1 MSKSRKYVFMIDG
14 SRRSNVL
21 TCLCRTWSLCP
32 GLAALLLCAASALA
46 QTAPT
51 VITQPQ
57 SQAGI
62 GGSNVSFSVIVADG
76 YAPPLPSVSSGTL
89 QLWLEANAGV
99 VTNSAGL
106 VSQWQDQS
114 GNTNHAS
121 QTNTNSQPSLVYPP
135 GLGGAA
141 ALRFNGVLNA
151 VNGDFLAGTGDV
163 GVSNALTAFTVY
175 NSFSN
180 VDSGFDWGAE
190 VWFVGSL
197 NGQDDCRAFVIW
209 QKDMDFC
216 YGGNGG
222 YGGDIAQPPFLIPT
236 NTYRICTDR
245 LDTNQS
251 TLEMFD
257 TSASRQTNFS
267 FTVSGLQT
275 PPPGYSVGGVNPLLQ
290 QYVNGRCFDGDIAEV
305 IIYKGY
311 LSDLDRLAVQSY
323 LQQKYSLSNEISS
336 VSYQWQFDDNN
347 IPGATNA
354 TLTLTDLQ
362 DQPGRILFR
371 DRDESLPVRR
381 IAPQRS

>member
-1 MSKSRKYVFMIDG
+1 MDPGEAMSSMPMSHLEPVPWVGG
-14 SRRSNVL
+14 SFA
-21 TCLCRTWSLCP
+21 LCCKCS
-32 GLAALLLCAASALA
+32 S

-76 YAPPLPSVSSGTL
+76 YARHRFPPSKPGTL

-99 VTNSAGL
+99 VTNSAGP
-106 VSQWQDQS
+106 VSQWQGQS

-222 YGGDIAQPPFLIPT
+222 YGATSSPAAFFNPHQHLPYL
-236 NTYRICTDR
+236 YRPVGH
-245 LDTNQS
+245 QS
-251 TLEMFD
+251 EH
-257 TSASRQTNFS
+257 
-267 FTVSGLQT
+267 
-275 PPPGYSVGGVNPLLQ
+275 VGNV
-290 QYVNGRCFDGDIAEV
+290 
-305 IIYKGY
+305 
-311 LSDLDRLAVQSY
+311 
-323 LQQKYSLSNEISS
+323 
-336 VSYQWQFDDNN
+336 
-347 IPGATNA
+347 
-354 TLTLTDLQ
+354 
-362 DQPGRILFR
+362 
-371 DRDESLPVRR
+371 
-381 IAPQRS
+381 